1 MKDYYKILGV
11 DRSATADQ
19 IKKAYRALAMKHHPD
34 RGGDVA
40 TFQDVQEAYAVL
52 SDNDK
57 RNAYD
62 NPRQSFGGFG
72 PQFDFNAIFDMFGSD
87 LRGQG
92 PGRRAPP
99 RMSLWITLADVMTGG
114 PRTISLQVGNSVS
127 SVEINIPP
135 GIHDTDSIRY
145 PGIAPGGQDLIINY
159 RIKPDPIW
167 KKDGVNLITEKV
179 VDIWDLILGCE
190 LTIIDILGN
199 QLVLNV
205 PPETQPGTLLRARG
219 KGLPSRKMQGDFM
232 GAPPGDL
239 LIRIQAK
246 ISGPVDNRIK
256 QAIKDSRNGTDSQ
269 NT

>member
-19 IKKAYRALAMKHHPD
+19 IKKAFRSLAMKHHPD

-40 TFQDVQEAYAVL
+40 IFQDIQEAYAVL
-52 SDNDK
+52 SDNAK

-62 NPRQSFGGFG
+62 NPRQTFNGFG

-87 LRGQG
+87 LKGQM
-92 PGRRAPP
+92 RRPPP

-114 PRTISLQVGNSVS
+114 LRTISLQVGNSVTG
-127 SVEINIPP
+127 VEINIPP

-145 PGIAPGGQDLIINY
+145 PGLAPGGQDLIINY
-159 RIKPDPIW
+159 RIKPDPVW
-167 KKDGVNLITEKV
+167 KKDGSNLITEKL

-190 LTIIDILGN
+190 LTITDILGN

-205 PPETQPGTLLRARG
+205 PAETQPGTLLRARG
-219 KGLPSRKMQGDFM
+219 KGLPARKMQGDFT

-239 LIRIQAK
+239 LIKIQAK
-246 ISGPVDNRIK
+246 INGPVDARIK
-256 QAIKDSRNGTDSQ
+256 QAIKESRNGTNSQ
-269 NT
+269 DT